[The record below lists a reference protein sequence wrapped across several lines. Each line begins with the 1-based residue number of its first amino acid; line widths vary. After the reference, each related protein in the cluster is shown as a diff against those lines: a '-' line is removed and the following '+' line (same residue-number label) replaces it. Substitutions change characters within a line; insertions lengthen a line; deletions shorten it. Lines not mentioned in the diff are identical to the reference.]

1 VSKPSLVLRLFEP
14 KLCRI
19 EDLMVICVNLPC
31 LDQRGRETRDP
42 ADGES
47 RQSAAC
53 FFQSTPHVL
62 SSRVE
67 VEDQTA
73 L

>member
-19 EDLMVICVNLPC
+19 VNLMVICVNLAC

-47 RQSAAC
+47 PNSSLLL
-53 FFQSTPHVL
+53 QSTPHVL

-67 VEDQTA
+67 VEAQTA
-73 L
+73 F